1 MTNAVLEP
9 VDAMQDLA
17 KRADSAVEAVRD
29 LPSDAR
35 ETALAMKAAIEEF
48 HKNALSRVV
57 QILKADPR
65 GKELLF
71 SMIDEPEIFAM
82 LSMHG
87 LLRPDLSSRVRRVI
101 DNVRPYMQSHG
112 GDVELVE
119 VTRDTVRLRLAG
131 SCNGCSMSAVTLRN
145 GVEEALRENVP
156 EIAHIEVLPN
166 EPTSVLISVESLL
179 TANQKGWIEGPA
191 AEELADGKPFR
202 IEGENGGILLLRMG
216 NQIQAFRN
224 ACAHMG
230 LPLDGGMIDRE
241 AGTITCPWHGF
252 RFDCRTGECLTAPH
266 AQLETLPLRVEAGII
281 HVRPA

>member
-1 MTNAVLEP
+1 MSEQVMERP
-9 VDAMQDLA
+9 DVQSLA
-17 KRADSAVEAVRD
+17 KRVDDAVQAVRD
-29 LPSDAR
+29 LKGDAR
-35 ETALAMKAAIEEF
+35 EKALAMKTAIEEF
-48 HKNALSRVV
+48 HKSALTQVI

-71 SMIDEPEIFAM
+71 EMVDQPDIYAL

-87 LLRPDLSSRVRRVI
+87 LIRPDLGSRVRKVI
-101 DNVRPYMQSHG
+101 ENVRPYMQSHG
-112 GDVELVE
+112 GDVELLE
-119 VTRDTVRLRLAG
+119 VTSDTVRLRLAG
-131 SCNGCSMSAVTLRN
+131 ACNGCSMSAVTLRN

-156 EIAHIEVLPN
+156 EITQIEVVPN
-166 EPTSVLISVESLL
+166 EPTPALISVESIVN
-179 TANQKGWIEGPA
+179 AQQKGWITGPH
-191 AEELADGKPFR
+191 AEALEDGKPLR
-202 IEGENGGILLLRMG
+202 MEGENGGILLIRMG

-230 LPLDGGMIDRE
+230 LPLEGGMVDKE

-266 AQLETLPLRVEAGII
+266 AQLESVPLRIEEGII